1 MQAKTDRRTLETLHW
16 DNQSLRRLPV
26 LPAGHAGRVDEPRA
40 KVTSPVTPGVTSG
53 VCFSPAAPTPLKH
66 PRLVMVS
73 ESALHL
79 LGLNPAEAE
88 RRAEAY
94 AECESA
100 TSSGRP
106 WLAAWAMANGFCGSQ
121 IFGSDT
127 LGVDRITLSL
137 HTWE

>member
-1 MQAKTDRRTLETLHW
+1 MLAAWTSQ
-16 DNQSLRRLPV
+16 
-26 LPAGHAGRVDEPRA
+26 EPRA
-40 KVTSPVTPGVTSG
+40 KVTSGVTSG

-106 WLAAWAMANGFCGSQ
+106 ANVPGLLHGPWPMGFAALRFSAW
-121 IFGSDT
+121 T
-127 LGVDRITLSL
+127 R
-137 HTWE
+137 

>member
-40 KVTSPVTPGVTSG
+40 TVTSPVTPGVTSG

-106 WLAAWAMANGFCGSQ
+106 ANVPGLLHGPWPMGFAALRFSAW
-121 IFGSDT
+121 T
-127 LGVDRITLSL
+127 R
-137 HTWE
+137 

>member
-40 KVTSPVTPGVTSG
+40 KVTG

-106 WLAAWAMANGFCGSQ
+106 WLAACSMGHGQWVLRL
-121 IFGSDT
+121 SDFR
-127 LGVDRITLSL
+127 LGHARS
-137 HTWE
+137 

>member
-1 MQAKTDRRTLETLHW
+1 MLAAWTSQ
-16 DNQSLRRLPV
+16 
-26 LPAGHAGRVDEPRA
+26 EPRA
-40 KVTSPVTPGVTSG
+40 KVTSPVTPGVRR
-53 VCFSPAAPTPLKH
+53 PACASLRRAPTPLKH

-106 WLAAWAMANGFCGSQ
+106 WLAACSMGHGQWVLRL
-121 IFGSDT
+121 SDFR
-127 LGVDRITLSL
+127 LGHARS
-137 HTWE
+137 